1 MEFLAGLYTLL
12 LVTICLLLA
21 AVLWKLNKPRNGGD
35 YEELKRWMQQQ
46 LDAQAKDFA
55 ARQAAMAEQNYTAIR
70 SVSETL
76 QTSVQSMSTTL
87 AQGQSGQQQILTQRL
102 QSLEAANTQKLEELR
117 KTLAENMTALQAE
130 NAKKLDE
137 IRHTVD
143 EQLQDA
149 LQKRVTESFK
159 AVNDQLEQVYKGLG
173 EMQNLAADVGGLKQV
188 LSGVKTRGILGE
200 IQLGAILEEI
210 LAPEQYETN
219 VATIPGSTQRVEYAI
234 KMPGADGGTVVSQGS
249 VDEVARNDA
258 SIIGPFLSGAKRVM
272 ARSHAQAGEM
282 FDLGRIHLESSGLH
296 TVKPFSVDI
305 PRGRLIAVTGV
316 SGSGKTTLVLETL
329 IPALTHA
336 AAGEALPEHVT
347 ALAADGIKRANLIDA
362 TPIGINVRS
371 TVATYCGA
379 LDDLRRAY
387 ARTEGA
393 KTAGLKAGD
402 FSYNTGSLRCAT
414 CDGTG
419 QISLDVQFLPDVDIA
434 CPDCRGSRYS
444 AAAEGICRPEKG
456 APCGQALSL
465 PALLSLSVD
474 EALAHVTDIKK
485 AHEKLQT
492 LHDLGLGYLTLGEA
506 TPALSG
512 GEAQRLKLASEMGR
526 GQEDAVFV
534 FDEPT
539 IGLDAVSKLQLRDF
553 LLSENHAHGTT
564 IMLTTHDMEDISAL
578 CRRVLVL
585 GHGKKLFDGELPALL
600 ARYDTMRTLRV
611 RYAGEITLPAL
622 PESAAETTSMPPL

>member
-1 MEFLAGLYTLL
+1 MEYLAGLYTLL

-46 LDAQAKDFA
+46 FDAQAKDFA

-234 KMPGADGGTVVSQGS
+234 KMPGADGGTVWLPIDSKFPGDTYAHLQ
-249 VDEVARNDA
+249 D
-258 SIIGPFLSGAKRVM
+258 
-272 ARSHAQAGEM
+272 AQASGDAQAVENA
-282 FDLGRIHLESSGLH
+282 RHALE
-296 TVKPFSVDI
+296 
-305 PRGRLIAVTGV
+305 
-316 SGSGKTTLVLETL
+316 LVLRSEAKDIREKYVEPPYTTTFGILFLPFEGLYAEVVNAGLLEVLQRDYQVNIAGPSTMAALLNSLQMGFKTL
-329 IPALTHA
+329 AIQKRS
-336 AAGEALPEHVT
+336 GEVWQLLGAVKTEFDKFGQGLSKMQQRLRQTDEE
-347 ALAADGIKRANLIDA
+347 LDNLI
-362 TPIGINVRS
+362 GVRS
-371 TVATYCGA
+371 RAISRKLRSVQS
-379 LDDLRRAY
+379 LDDA
-387 ARTEGA
+387 
-393 KTAGLKAGD
+393 
-402 FSYNTGSLRCAT
+402 
-414 CDGTG
+414 
-419 QISLDVQFLPDVDIA
+419 
-434 CPDCRGSRYS
+434 S
-444 AAAEGICRPEKG
+444 AAALLELDNEPGRPV
-456 APCGQALSL
+456 A
-465 PALLSLSVD
+465 
-474 EALAHVTDIKK
+474 
-485 AHEKLQT
+485 
-492 LHDLGLGYLTLGEA
+492 
-506 TPALSG
+506 
-512 GEAQRLKLASEMGR
+512 
-526 GQEDAVFV
+526 
-534 FDEPT
+534 
-539 IGLDAVSKLQLRDF
+539 
-553 LLSENHAHGTT
+553 
-564 IMLTTHDMEDISAL
+564 
-578 CRRVLVL
+578 
-585 GHGKKLFDGELPALL
+585 
-600 ARYDTMRTLRV
+600 AR
-611 RYAGEITLPAL
+611 L
-622 PESAAETTSMPPL
+622 PEELE

>member
-21 AVLWKLNKPRNGGD
+21 MVLWKLNKPRNGGD

-55 ARQAAMAEQNYTAIR
+55 ARQATMAEQNYTAIR

-117 KTLAENMTALQAE
+117 KTLAENMTALQTE

-234 KMPGADGGTVVSQGS
+234 KMPGTDGGTVWLPIDSKFPGDTYAHLQ
-249 VDEVARNDA
+249 D
-258 SIIGPFLSGAKRVM
+258 
-272 ARSHAQAGEM
+272 AQASGDAQAVENA
-282 FDLGRIHLESSGLH
+282 RHALE
-296 TVKPFSVDI
+296 
-305 PRGRLIAVTGV
+305 
-316 SGSGKTTLVLETL
+316 LVLRSEAKDIREKYVEPPYTTTFGILFLPFEGLYAEVVNAGLLEMLQRDYQVNIAGPSTMAALLNSLQMGFKTL
-329 IPALTHA
+329 AIQKRS
-336 AAGEALPEHVT
+336 GEVWQLLGAVKTEFDKFGQGLSKMQQRLRQTDEE
-347 ALAADGIKRANLIDA
+347 LDNLI
-362 TPIGINVRS
+362 GVRS
-371 TVATYCGA
+371 RAISRKLRSVQS
-379 LDDLRRAY
+379 LDDA
-387 ARTEGA
+387 
-393 KTAGLKAGD
+393 
-402 FSYNTGSLRCAT
+402 
-414 CDGTG
+414 
-419 QISLDVQFLPDVDIA
+419 
-434 CPDCRGSRYS
+434 S
-444 AAAEGICRPEKG
+444 AAALLELDTEPGRPV
-456 APCGQALSL
+456 A
-465 PALLSLSVD
+465 
-474 EALAHVTDIKK
+474 
-485 AHEKLQT
+485 
-492 LHDLGLGYLTLGEA
+492 
-506 TPALSG
+506 
-512 GEAQRLKLASEMGR
+512 
-526 GQEDAVFV
+526 
-534 FDEPT
+534 
-539 IGLDAVSKLQLRDF
+539 
-553 LLSENHAHGTT
+553 
-564 IMLTTHDMEDISAL
+564 
-578 CRRVLVL
+578 
-585 GHGKKLFDGELPALL
+585 
-600 ARYDTMRTLRV
+600 AR
-611 RYAGEITLPAL
+611 L
-622 PESAAETTSMPPL
+622 PEELE

>member
-21 AVLWKLNKPRNGGD
+21 VVLWKLNKPRNGGD

-55 ARQAAMAEQNYTAIR
+55 TRQAAMAEQNYTAIR

-117 KTLAENMTALQAE
+117 RTLAENMTALQAE

-234 KMPGADGGTVVSQGS
+234 RMPGTDGGTVWLPIDSKCPGDTYAHLQ
-249 VDEVARNDA
+249 D
-258 SIIGPFLSGAKRVM
+258 
-272 ARSHAQAGEM
+272 AQASGDAQAVENA
-282 FDLGRIHLESSGLH
+282 RHALE
-296 TVKPFSVDI
+296 
-305 PRGRLIAVTGV
+305 
-316 SGSGKTTLVLETL
+316 LVLRSEAKDIREKYVEPPYTTTFGILFLPFEGLYAEVVNAGLLEVLQRDYQVNIAGPSTMAALLNSLQMGFKTL
-329 IPALTHA
+329 AIQKRS
-336 AAGEALPEHVT
+336 GEVWQLLGAVKTEFDKFGQGLSKMQQRLRQTDEE
-347 ALAADGIKRANLIDA
+347 LDNLI
-362 TPIGINVRS
+362 GVRS
-371 TVATYCGA
+371 RAISRKLRSVQS
-379 LDDLRRAY
+379 LDDA
-387 ARTEGA
+387 
-393 KTAGLKAGD
+393 
-402 FSYNTGSLRCAT
+402 
-414 CDGTG
+414 
-419 QISLDVQFLPDVDIA
+419 
-434 CPDCRGSRYS
+434 S
-444 AAAEGICRPEKG
+444 AAALLELDTEPGRPV
-456 APCGQALSL
+456 A
-465 PALLSLSVD
+465 
-474 EALAHVTDIKK
+474 
-485 AHEKLQT
+485 
-492 LHDLGLGYLTLGEA
+492 
-506 TPALSG
+506 
-512 GEAQRLKLASEMGR
+512 
-526 GQEDAVFV
+526 
-534 FDEPT
+534 
-539 IGLDAVSKLQLRDF
+539 
-553 LLSENHAHGTT
+553 
-564 IMLTTHDMEDISAL
+564 
-578 CRRVLVL
+578 
-585 GHGKKLFDGELPALL
+585 
-600 ARYDTMRTLRV
+600 AR
-611 RYAGEITLPAL
+611 L
-622 PESAAETTSMPPL
+622 PEELE